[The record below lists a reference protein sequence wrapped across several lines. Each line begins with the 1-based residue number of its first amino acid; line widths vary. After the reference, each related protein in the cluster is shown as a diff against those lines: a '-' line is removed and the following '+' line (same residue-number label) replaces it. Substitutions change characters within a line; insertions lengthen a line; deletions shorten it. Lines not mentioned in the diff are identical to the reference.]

1 LLKLYKE
8 EPLEQGATVAT
19 YLEYVRAAMRHAE
32 YEQMEDGNWYA
43 SIPGLKGLWAT
54 GQTKDE
60 AKNEL
65 FSALDGWLYI
75 NAHVG
80 KQPLPEF
87 DGISPLHPPQ
97 KSE

>member
-1 LLKLYKE
+1 LPKLYE
-8 EPLEQGATVAT
+8 EELIERDAIVAT
-19 YLEYVRAAMRHAE
+19 YLEYVRAAMRHAQ
-32 YEQMEDGNWYA
+32 YEQMEDRTWYA

-54 GQTKDE
+54 GQTKDD
-60 AKNEL
+60 ATNEL

-87 DGISPLHPPQ
+87 DGISPLHRPQ